1 MTTIVLWGLLTFAIG
16 FGAGLLFAWVVLFAW
31 LVSRVELD

>member
-1 MTTIVLWGLLTFAIG
+1 MTTIVLWGLLTFVIG
-16 FGAGLLFAWVVLFAW
+16 FSAGLLFAWLVLRW